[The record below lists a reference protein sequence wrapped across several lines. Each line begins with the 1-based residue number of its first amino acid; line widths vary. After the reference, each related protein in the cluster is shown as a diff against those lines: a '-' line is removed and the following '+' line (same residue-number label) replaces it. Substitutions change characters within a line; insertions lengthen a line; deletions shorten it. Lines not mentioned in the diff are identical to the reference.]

1 MNFFKAALRRFIT
14 LNWLCTFVI
23 AISFCSMQTIANDS
37 LRFRSNTFNNPT
49 ALPVTVEQLTYA
61 ASLKLPTTVASSP
74 IVNDGIAFIAAENGN
89 LYAIELETMA
99 IKWIFVAQEALSSTP
114 AIADGQLFVL
124 SMDGHLYALD
134 IAHGTVN
141 WSFKTGGEQR
151 FAAPRLYGVTQTDQP
166 VTDPW
171 DFWLSSPLVAN
182 DTVFFGSS
190 DNRVYAL
197 ATSNG
202 KLKWSFKTGGV
213 VHSSPALTDNILL
226 IGSWDGALYALEAD
240 SGKEKWR
247 YQTETE
253 QEFSTWLGIQ
263 SSPVVDG
270 NTVFLGSRD
279 GYLYSIQLENGTL
292 NWRYDVKRS
301 WVVPTPLVDEHQIY
315 FGTSDTGQFI
325 ALNKQTG
332 EEKWRI
338 DTKVWT
344 YSSPLHSDNAVMVG
358 NMAGNFY
365 VINKKDGQILT
376 KIRSRGAEENRFG
389 AIAKS
394 TGRFDY
400 KGMATSGWY
409 NNLYSS
415 MQRILHSG
423 GFLSSP
429 LWYQDKLI
437 LVTTDG
443 ELMVYAVK

>member
-1 MNFFKAALRRFIT
+1 MKFLANTSKGLKACNLLA
-14 LNWLCTFVI
+14 V
-23 AISFCSMQTIANDS
+23 ATIACFLSYSTPVAADNQ
-37 LRFRSNTFNNPT
+37 RFRSNHFNNPA
-49 ALPVTVEQLTYA
+49 ALPGNVAQLTPV
-61 ASLKLPTTVASSP
+61 ASLRLPTTVASSP
-74 IVNDGIAFIAAENGN
+74 VIYKDLTFIAAENGT
-89 LYAIELETMA
+89 LYAIELESMA
-99 IKWIFVAQEALSSTP
+99 IKWIFVAQGALSSTP

-134 IAHGTVN
+134 IEHGTVN

-213 VHSSPALTDNILL
+213 VHSSPALTDNTLL

-253 QEFSTWLGIQ
+253 QKFSTWLGIQ

-279 GYLYSIQLENGTL
+279 GYLYSIQLENGAL

-301 WVVPTPLVDEHQIY
+301 WVVPVPLVDEHQVY
-315 FGTSDTGQFI
+315 FGTSDTGQFL
-325 ALNKQTG
+325 ALNKKTG
-332 EEKWRI
+332 TENWRTN
-338 DTKVWT
+338 TKVWT
-344 YSSPLHSDNAVMVG
+344 YSSALHSENAVMVG

-376 KIRSRGAEENRFG
+376 EIRSRGAEENRFG
-389 AIAKS
+389 AIDKS
-394 TGRFDY
+394 TGRFDA

-423 GFLSSP
+423 GFLGSP

-443 ELMVYAVK
+443 ELMIYAVK